1 MSLSLRDKSLFQQQA
16 FIAGDWVDADS
27 KRTAPVFDPATG
39 HELGQMPWMG
49 AGETRRAIESAEE
62 ALASWKAKTA
72 KERAVVLRR
81 WHDLMLEH
89 QDDLAR
95 IMTAEQG
102 KPLEEARGEIKS
114 SAGYI
119 EWFAEEA
126 KRIYGETIPAGRRDQ
141 QLLTIRQAIG
151 VVAAIT
157 PWNFPAQMIA
167 RKCAPA
173 LAAGCTVVVKP
184 APQTPYSA
192 LALAVLAQRAGLP
205 DGVFNVVTGKAGEIG
220 DEMTSHHAVR
230 KLSFTGSTV
239 VGKVLM
245 EKCALTV
252 KQVSMELG
260 GNAPFIV
267 FDDANLDLAV
277 KHLLASKFRN
287 AGQTCVCANRIMIQK
302 GVYDAFAKKLAKAV
316 KEIKVGAG
324 QDEGVELGPLIDD
337 RAIDK
342 VDGLVRDA
350 LSKGAEALVGG
361 TPLPL
366 GDQFYAPTVLTG
378 VTENMQV
385 FHKEIFGPIAPLYC
399 FEHEDEAIELANATR
414 YGLAAYFFSRDVGRV
429 WRVSEALDYG
439 MIGANSGTL
448 SSEATPFGGIKESGI
463 GREGGQYGIQE
474 YLEIKYINMGLED

>member
-1 MSLSLRDKSLFQQQA
+1 MSLTLRDSSLFRQQA
-16 FIAGDWVDADS
+16 IIDGNWVDADS
-27 KRTAPVFDPATG
+27 GRHVPVHNPATNDV
-39 HELGQMPWMG
+39 LGQMPWMG
-49 AGETRRAIESAEE
+49 AVETRRAIECAER
-62 ALASWKAKTA
+62 ALVGWKKLLA
-72 KERAVVLRR
+72 KERATILRH
-81 WHDLMLEH
+81 WCNLIIEH
-89 QDDLAR
+89 KEDLAQ

-102 KPLEEARGEIKS
+102 KPLAESRGEITS

-126 KRIYGETIPAGRRDQ
+126 KRTYGETIPAGNKNQ
-141 QLLTIRQAIG
+141 QLLTIRQPIG

-167 RKCAPA
+167 RKCSPA
-173 LAAGCTVVVKP
+173 LAAGCTVVIKP

-192 LALAVLAQRAGLP
+192 LALAALAQRAGLP
-205 DGVFNVVTGKAGEIG
+205 DGVLNIVTGKAGEIG
-220 DEMTSHHAVR
+220 DEMTANPAVR

-277 KHLLASKFRN
+277 RHVMASKFRN
-287 AGQTCVCANRIMIQK
+287 SGQTCVCANRIMVQS
-302 GVYDAFAKKLAKAV
+302 GVYEEFAGKLAQAAKQM
-316 KEIKVGAG
+316 KVGPG
-324 QDEGVELGPLIDD
+324 DNENVTLGPLIDD

-342 VDGLVRDA
+342 VDGLVKDA
-350 LSKGAEALVGG
+350 LNKGAKALVGG
-361 TPLPL
+361 APLDIGEL
-366 GDQFYAPTVLTG
+366 FYTPTVLTG
-378 VTENMQV
+378 VTQNMQV
-385 FHKEIFGPIAPLYC
+385 FHKEIFGPVAPLYR
-399 FEHEDEAIELANATR
+399 FESEDEAVELANSTR

-429 WRVSEALDYG
+429 WRVSDALEYG
-439 MIGANSGTL
+439 MVGANSGTL

-463 GREGGQYGIQE
+463 GREGGKYGIQE
-474 YLEIKYINMGLED
+474 FLEIKYINMGLED

>member
-1 MSLSLRDKSLFQQQA
+1 MCLSLRDKSLFRQQA
-16 FIAGDWVDADS
+16 FIGGNWVDADS
-27 KRTAPVFDPATG
+27 GRHVPVYNPATNDV
-39 HELGQMPWMG
+39 LGQMPWMG
-49 AGETRRAIESAEE
+49 AAETRRAIECAEQ
-62 ALASWKAKTA
+62 ALVGWKKIIAKD
-72 KERAVVLRR
+72 RATILRR
-81 WHDLMLEH
+81 WCNLILEH
-89 QDDLAR
+89 KEDLAQ

-102 KPLEEARGEIKS
+102 KPLSESRGEITS

-126 KRIYGETIPAGRRDQ
+126 KRTYGETIPAANKDQ
-141 QLLTIRQAIG
+141 QLLTIRQPIG

-167 RKCAPA
+167 RKCSPA
-173 LAAGCTVVVKP
+173 LAAGCTVVIKP

-192 LALAVLAQRAGLP
+192 LALAALAQEAGIP
-205 DGVFNVVTGKAGEIG
+205 DGVLNIVTGKAGEIG
-220 DEMTSHHAVR
+220 DEMTANPAVR

-277 KHLLASKFRN
+277 RHVMASKFRN
-287 AGQTCVCANRIMIQK
+287 SGQTCVCANRIMVQK
-302 GVYDAFAKKLAKAV
+302 GVYDEFASKLAVAV
-316 KEIKVGAG
+316 NKIQVGPGNEA
-324 QDEGVELGPLIDD
+324 DVTLGPLIDD

-342 VDGLVRDA
+342 VDGLVKDA
-350 LSKGAEALVGG
+350 LDKGAKALVGG
-361 TPLPL
+361 APLDIGEL
-366 GDQFYAPTVLTG
+366 FYKPTVLTG
-378 VTENMQV
+378 VTQNMQV
-385 FHKEIFGPIAPLYC
+385 FHKEIFGPVAPLYC
-399 FEHEDEAIELANATR
+399 FEDEDEAIALANSTR

-429 WRVSEALDYG
+429 WRVSEALEYG
-439 MIGANSGTL
+439 MVGANSGTL

-463 GREGGQYGIQE
+463 GREGGKYGIQE
-474 YLEIKYINMGLED
+474 FLEIKYINMGLEE